1 MLDSDGITTRSHS
14 RLDSTTETRILGF
27 EFPGLLFL
35 LYHGDAQML
44 TGSAYHIKGSTRV
57 KKKKSMKEFQ
67 GNAPSQPF
75 PLINSFFFSFKCL
88 VRHIFKLKTELQS
101 EYQLLISKM

>member
-1 MLDSDGITTRSHS
+1 MLDSDGIPTRSHS

-44 TGSAYHIKGSTRV
+44 TGSVYHIKGSTRV
-57 KKKKSMKEFQ
+57 KKKKSMEEFQ
-67 GNAPSQPF
+67 GNALTALSTYK
-75 PLINSFFFSFKCL
+75 FFLLQFQVFSWSHF
-88 VRHIFKLKTELQS
+88 
-101 EYQLLISKM
+101 